1 MKPLKA
7 LVILGISGALAV
19 LPYLRA
25 NAAYCCDPW
34 GIPATTAFTSAA
46 SSIVAA
52 ITSQVTTVS
61 NYLQMYTSQTWASGL
76 AKTAEELSKQTA
88 ARRTFEQG
96 RVAANTG
103 LYMSKVTG
111 DAEEQAQEP
120 ALLDQT
126 VTNAVLLSEQFDQL
140 RKNRRRDDAQ
150 MAEYMRGG
158 SNDDVIARNR
168 EFCDTRGRAA
178 GFCEAIAS
186 STLQNADLS
195 FNTISNPGDGQ
206 YETLTDA
213 EARAARAF
221 VRNVVAP
228 TPLPSASSKT
238 AQGEQYEALLLAD
251 QAALSLAAHSL
262 HSVMQNRIRK
272 RDYEQ

>member
-1 MKPLKA
+1 MRPVKA
-7 LVILGISGALAV
+7 LVILGVSSVLAV

-25 NAAYCCDPW
+25 DAYCCDPW

-46 SSIVAA
+46 SSIVEA
-52 ITSQVTTVS
+52 ITAQVTTVS
-61 NYLQMYTSQTWASGL
+61 DYLQLYTSQTWANGL

-96 RVAANTG
+96 RIAANTS
-103 LYMSKVTG
+103 LYMSRAAG
-111 DAEEQAQEP
+111 DAETQAQEP

-140 RKNRRRDDAQ
+140 RKNRRRDDVQ
-150 MAEYMRGG
+150 MADYMRSGG
-158 SNDDVIARNR
+158 AEDVVARNR
-168 EFCDTRGRAA
+168 EFCDARSKVA
-178 GFCEAIAS
+178 GFCEDIAS

-213 EARAARAF
+213 ESRAARAF
-221 VRNVVAP
+221 VRNVVSPAP
-228 TPLPSASSKT
+228 LGTMSGSSA
-238 AQGEQYEALLLAD
+238 QDERHEALLLAD
-251 QAALSLAAHSL
+251 QAALSIAAHSL
-262 HSVMQNRIRK
+262 NSVMQNRVRK